1 MIIVPA
7 FICRCNAAIASIV
20 FVIGRLAFYLS
31 ERVESRDNHSK
42 TPMAGTKCRFMN
54 SSQPGSIQPQPAR
67 DLVPRR
73 LSVTASVVTFA
84 IRDWSLWVL
93 LRDGPWGPPMRLV
106 LGTET
111 VTDAVA
117 RTIEALLIWHN
128 NASLLQ
134 LKAGWQEQQ
143 VSVWNST
150 EQGAAVSLI
159 HSVLLRANRDELRPN
174 LNRQPVPSLRVRW
187 VELSAIESGQ
197 YPLDPEVVPILEA
210 ALNTLRSQIQ
220 RDPELV
226 LRYLAD
232 MADMCQATSE
242 REWWVQENG
251 GQPGKQTLSLEVI
264 KEPTKGDGILTLAE
278 ATLLYKAF
286 FSPDEQIDLS
296 NLRRRFLA
304 TNSLEELNE
313 QRPVRGRE
321 LDWRRVSRAYRYK
334 GA

>member
-1 MIIVPA
+1 
-7 FICRCNAAIASIV
+7 
-20 FVIGRLAFYLS
+20 
-31 ERVESRDNHSK
+31 
-42 TPMAGTKCRFMN
+42 MN
-54 SSQPGSIQPQPAR
+54 TTQPGSNAPIQPQPAR

-73 LSVTASVVTFA
+73 LIVTASVVTFA

-106 LGTET
+106 LSTEA

-117 RTIEALLIWHN
+117 RTIETLLIWHDR
-128 NASLLQ
+128 APLIQ

-143 VSVWNST
+143 VSVWNSP

-174 LNRQPVPSLRVRW
+174 LHRQPVPSLRVRW
-187 VELSAIESGQ
+187 VATSEIETGR
-197 YPLDPEVVPILEA
+197 YALDPEVVPMLQA
-210 ALNTLRSQIQ
+210 ALHTLRSQIQ
-220 RDPELV
+220 RDPEIV

-232 MADMCQATSE
+232 MASMVSTEADRFPQARTSAE
-242 REWWVQENG
+242 LQS
-251 GQPGKQTLSLEVI
+251 KQTLSLGAVR
-264 KEPTKGDGILTLAE
+264 EPARGDGILTLAE
-278 ATLLYKAF
+278 AALLYKAF
-286 FSPDEQIDLS
+286 FPPDEQIDLS

-304 TNSLEELNE
+304 TNHLEVLDE

-321 LDWRRVSRAYRYK
+321 LDWRRVSRAYRYT